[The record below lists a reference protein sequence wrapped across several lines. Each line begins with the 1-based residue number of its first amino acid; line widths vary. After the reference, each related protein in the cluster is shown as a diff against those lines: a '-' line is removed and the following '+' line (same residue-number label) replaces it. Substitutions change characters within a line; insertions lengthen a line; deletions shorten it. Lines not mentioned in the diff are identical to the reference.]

1 MIIDISKITLEN
13 INEFL
18 EKPYQKQLKDK
29 KQKLLSLLKEKE
41 YVTSKDIREKIYNG
55 RDVKRQTIGQLIR
68 RLRDEGYKIQ
78 TITKLGYRLLEKEGK

>member
-1 MIIDISKITLEN
+1 MITDISKITLEN
-13 INEFL
+13 INDFM
-18 EKPYQKQLKDK
+18 EKPYQRQLKDK
-29 KQKLLSLLKEKE
+29 KQKLLLLLKEKE

-78 TITKLGYRLLEKEGK
+78 TIAKVGYKLRERR